1 MKGLI
6 AIALCGALLV
16 GCSTT
21 PPPNTVSP
29 EIEALESITIELDRL
44 PELDLSAYKDVK
56 FMVVEDSDGNKWVT
70 LTFDD
75 YKQLAA
81 LMREIRNYIDL
92 QNEVMNQVDEHY
104 QQALGGQKVD

>member
-1 MKGLI
+1 MKAI
-6 AIALCGALLV
+6 FTIALCGVLFV

-29 EIEALESITIELDRL
+29 EIEALESITIELGRL
-44 PELDLSAYKDVK
+44 PDLDLSAYKDVK
-56 FMVVEDSDGNKWVT
+56 FMVVEDSDGQKWVT

-75 YKQLAA
+75 YKQIAA

-92 QNEVMNQVDEHY
+92 QNEVMNQIDEHY